1 MRIINQDKTKS
12 IEFENHDIFVDEKY
26 IISVGVSK
34 MMLGQYNTGNRARGV
49 FDEIHEAYTAKTPI
63 YIMPIS

>member
-1 MRIINQDKTKS
+1 MRIINQDKTNS
-12 IEFENHDIFVDEKY
+12 IEFENHDIFVDGQY

-34 MMLGQYNTGNRARGV
+34 MMLGQYNTENRARGV